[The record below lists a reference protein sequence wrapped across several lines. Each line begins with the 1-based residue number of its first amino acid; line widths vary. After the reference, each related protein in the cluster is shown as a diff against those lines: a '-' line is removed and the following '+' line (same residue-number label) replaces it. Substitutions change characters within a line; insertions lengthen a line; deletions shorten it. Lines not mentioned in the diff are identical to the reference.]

1 MNNCAE
7 PRDAALCGAMSL
19 TPKQQRF
26 VDEYLVDLNATQA
39 AIRASYSRK
48 TAGQIGDELLKKPEI
63 AEAIQSAIRIRAQR
77 VEITQDYVLTTIVET
92 IERCKALTGFNPGS
106 VLKGSEMLA
115 KHLGMLKE
123 RFEHSGVDGGPIR
136 FEDALNALR

>member
-1 MNNCAE
+1 VA
-7 PRDAALCGAMSL
+7 L

-26 VDEYLVDLNATQA
+26 VDEYLIDLNATQA
-39 AIRASYSRK
+39 AIRAGYAAKDADVQGPRLLGNVGVAEK
-48 TAGQIGDELLKKPEI
+48 IGAALRE
-63 AEAIQSAIRIRAQR
+63 RAQR

-92 IERCKALTGFNPGS
+92 IERCKALANFNPTG

-123 RFEHSGVDGGPIR
+123 KFEHSGVDGGPIR